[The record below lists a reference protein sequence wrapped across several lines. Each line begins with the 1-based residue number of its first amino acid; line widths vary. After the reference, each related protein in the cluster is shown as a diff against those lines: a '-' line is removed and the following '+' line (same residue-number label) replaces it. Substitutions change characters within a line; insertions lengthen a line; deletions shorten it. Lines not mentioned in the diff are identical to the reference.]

1 MDQVHLHLL
10 INHLPIIGS
19 LLGALVLTFGLWRK
33 SEPTVVAAYGVL
45 MLAALGAGV
54 AQLTGEGAEEAVEH
68 LPGVLES
75 RIERHEEFS
84 EFALVAL
91 LAMGALALGGL
102 VLSARRSAHS
112 PRMAA
117 LVLLA
122 ALVGFG
128 LVGWTG
134 YLGGQ
139 IRHTELNSGAA
150 NGGNEAAGAEEAG
163 GDDD

>member
-19 LLGALVLTFGLWRK
+19 LLGALVLAFGLWRK

-45 MLAALGAGV
+45 VLAALGAGV

-75 RIERHEEFS
+75 RIGRHEEFA
-84 EFALVAL
+84 EYALVAL
-91 LAMGALALGGL
+91 LAMGALAVGGL
-102 VLSARRSAHS
+102 VLSARQSAHS
-112 PRMAA
+112 PRMAV

-122 ALVGFG
+122 ALAGFG

-139 IRHTELNSGAA
+139 IRHTELNGGAA
-150 NGGNEAAGAEEAG
+150 GGNEAGGAEAAG

>member
-19 LLGALVLTFGLWRK
+19 LLGALVLAFGLWRK

-45 MLAALGAGV
+45 VLAALGAGV

-75 RIERHEEFS
+75 RIGRHEEFA
-84 EFALVAL
+84 EYALVAL
-91 LAMGALALGGL
+91 LAMGALAVGGL

-112 PRMAA
+112 PRMAV

-139 IRHTELNSGAA
+139 IRHTELNAGAA
-150 NGGNEAAGAEEAG
+150 GGNEAGGAEAAG